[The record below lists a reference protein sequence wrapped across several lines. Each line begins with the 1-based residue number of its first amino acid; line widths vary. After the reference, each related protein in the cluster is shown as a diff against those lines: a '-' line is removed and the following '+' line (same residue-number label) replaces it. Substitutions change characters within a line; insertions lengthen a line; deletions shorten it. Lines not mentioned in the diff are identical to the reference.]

1 MIYLSR
7 AGVIQ
12 YIMVKVSRG
21 EQTLTEV
28 PKYGSRAPVPDHI
41 SLQLKNNAATVI

>member
-1 MIYLSR
+1 
-7 AGVIQ
+7 
-12 YIMVKVSRG
+12 MVKVSRG

-28 PKYGSRAPVPDHI
+28 PKYGSREAVSDHV